1 MVKQMRMG
9 GTKEKRMLSIQNIFL
24 LSLLMAM
31 PLLSITTVQK
41 IALAQT
47 NDGNFLKYESPTY
60 GFKIQYPSNWEK
72 LEFTQG
78 IEEEHRN
85 IVVNFLSP
93 AGGASNA
100 FREYLI
106 IEVRN
111 LTSQDTSLGQ
121 YIDTQISLRQA
132 LPNFSLSESTP
143 ISLTGGY
150 PAHKI
155 IYTYSNPIVGITK
168 AMEILTIKHD
178 KLYFLSYSG
187 DATKYGIYLPI
198 VQKMIDSFQITK

>member
-1 MVKQMRMG
+1 MG
-9 GTKEKRMLSIQNIFL
+9 TGSMIDNTIMPIQNTRL
-24 LSLLMAM
+24 LYLLMVM
-31 PLLSITTVQK
+31 PVLLLPSAIITQ
-41 IALAQT
+41 IASAQT
-47 NDGNFLKYESPTY
+47 NDGIFLTYQSHTY

-121 YIDTQISLRQA
+121 YIDTQIKLRQA

-143 ISLTGGY
+143 TSLTGGY

-168 AMEILTIKHD
+168 AMDILTIKSD
-178 KLYFLSYSG
+178 KLYFLSYNA
-187 DATKYGIYLPI
+187 DAVKYSKYLPI
-198 VQKMIDSFQITK
+198 IQKVIDSFQIIK

>member
-1 MVKQMRMG
+1 MG
-9 GTKEKRMLSIQNIFL
+9 TGSIADNTIMPIQNTRL
-24 LSLLMAM
+24 LYLLMVM
-31 PLLSITTVQK
+31 HVLLLPSAIITH
-41 IALAQT
+41 IASAQT
-47 NDGNFLKYESPTY
+47 NDGIFLTYQSHTY

-93 AGGASNA
+93 AGGASNT

-121 YIDTQISLRQA
+121 YIDTQINLRQA

-143 ISLTGGY
+143 TSLTGGY

-155 IYTYSNPIVGITK
+155 VYTYSNPIVGITK

>member
-1 MVKQMRMG
+1 M
-9 GTKEKRMLSIQNIFL
+9 TKRIILKDNDNVRRVFL
-24 LSLLMAM
+24 VFIIPALGA
-31 PLLSITTVQK
+31 LLSINILQEQN
-41 IALAQT
+41 LLSQT
-47 NDGNFLKYESPTY
+47 GFSIYQNPVYK
-60 GFKIQYPSNWEK
+60 FKIEYPSNWEK

-93 AGGASNA
+93 AGGASNT

-121 YIDTQISLRQA
+121 YIDTQINLRQA

-143 ISLTGGY
+143 TSLTGGY

-155 IYTYSNPIVGITK
+155 VYTYSNPIVGITK